1 MTKTEFEKILD
12 VCCEQLTREAR
23 ESVFKTSAQFEN
35 RVREVLSVLTKDN
48 TSFEIDF
55 NPHPQA
61 FPDIAM
67 GEYGVEVKFTL
78 NDTWRSI
85 ANSVLET
92 QRINE
97 VKHIYIVFGKMGG
110 LPEVRWGEY
119 EQSVIHVRTS
129 HVPRFEVELPS
140 DKAVVKESLFSQMGI
155 CYDDFRKLEMQEKMK
170 YIRAYARKIHPDG
183 RLWWVEEREYSDEHT
198 TPIQARLYTNLSI
211 EEKTRL
217 RAEAALLCPSIVKSG
232 RSRNKYDDMVLYLL
246 TYHGVLCH
254 QARDLFSAGSVANP
268 KNDDEG
274 GIYIERALKLIEA
287 EMRDAALRMD
297 DALFVEYWGESVPPE
312 KRIKRWL
319 EKADELAKDWIPS
332 KILYGY
338 PFSSAEQKNQQLRPG
353 AAEGG
358 DQSHGVRSGSKI
370 RQGRLGGTSWA
381 GHDKCPG

>member
-1 MTKTEFEKILD
+1 MTVENFEKILD
-12 VCCEQLTREAR
+12 ECCARLTEEAHSTGFR
-23 ESVFKTSAQFEN
+23 TSSQFEN
-35 RVREVLSVLTKDN
+35 RVREVLADITRDDPY
-48 TSFEIDF
+48 FEIDF

-67 GEYGVEVKFTL
+67 GEFGVEVKFTL

-92 QRINE
+92 QRIDE
-97 VKHIYIVFGKMGG
+97 VKHIYVVFGKMGG
-110 LPEVRWGEY
+110 TPEVRWGEY

-129 HVPRFEVELPS
+129 HVPRFEVEIPS
-140 DKAVVKESLFSQMGI
+140 ERHAVKEPLFEQMGI
-155 CYDDFRKLEMQEKMK
+155 HYDDFRKLDMQDKMK

-183 RLWWVEEREYSDEHT
+183 RLWWVEEKEDSDEHT
-198 TPIQARLYTNLSI
+198 TPIQARLYTNLST

-217 RAEAALLCPSIVKSG
+217 RAEAAILCPSIVKSG

-274 GIYIERALKLIEA
+274 GIYIERALKLIEN
-287 EMRDAALRMD
+287 EMREAALTMN

-312 KRIKRWL
+312 QRISRWL
-319 EKADELAKDWIPS
+319 EKADELATGWIPS
-332 KILYGY
+332 KSL
-338 PFSSAEQKNQQLRPG
+338 FL
-353 AAEGG
+353 
-358 DQSHGVRSGSKI
+358 
-370 RQGRLGGTSWA
+370 
-381 GHDKCPG
+381 DK

>member
-1 MTKTEFEKILD
+1 MTKDKFENILD
-12 VCCEQLTREAR
+12 ICCDKLTKEAR
-23 ESVFKTSAQFEN
+23 TIGFKTSAQFEN
-35 RVREVLSVLTKDN
+35 RVREVLSEVTKNDK
-48 TSFEIDF
+48 TVEIDF

-97 VKHIYIVFGKMGG
+97 VKYIYLVFGKMGG
-110 LPEVRWGEY
+110 IPEARWGEY

-140 DKAVVKESLFSQMGI
+140 EKAEVKESLFLQIGI
-155 CYDDFRKLEMQEKMK
+155 RYDDFRKLDMKEKMK

-183 RLWWVEEREYSDEHT
+183 RLWWIEDKEGTDEHT
-198 TPIQARLYTNLSI
+198 TPLQARLYTNLSAK
-211 EEKTRL
+211 EKTRL
-217 RAEAALLCPSIVKSG
+217 RAEAALLCPCIVKSS

-246 TYHGVLCH
+246 TYYGVLCH

-268 KNDDEG
+268 QNDDEG
-274 GIYIERALKLIEA
+274 GIYIERALKLIEN
-287 EMRDAALRMD
+287 EMRDAALRME
-297 DALFVEYWGESVPPE
+297 DALFVEYWGERVPPE

-319 EKADELAKDWIPS
+319 EKADELATDWIPS
-332 KILYGY
+332 KSLFID
-338 PFSSAEQKNQQLRPG
+338 EK
-353 AAEGG
+353 
-358 DQSHGVRSGSKI
+358 K
-370 RQGRLGGTSWA
+370 
-381 GHDKCPG
+381 